1 MKKSL
6 HRELRE
12 RQKQLQQ
19 QKIEHMQL
27 QKQKIEQWKRKIA
40 KTHANARRTKPEKI
54 RIVPWNTKQKI
65 TIADKV
71 VAEVVCPIN
80 QRLYYVIWNLK

>member
-1 MKKSL
+1 MKESL
-6 HRELRE
+6 HSELRD
-12 RQKQLQQ
+12 RQKQLQH
-19 QKIEHMQL
+19 QKIEQMHL
-27 QKQKIEQWKRKIA
+27 QKQKIERWKRKIA
-40 KTHANARRTKPEKI
+40 KTYANARHSKPEKI